1 MKFVTYLLV
10 IFCAYKL
17 IEIRK
22 DIILRSLY
30 VFALDYNT
38 IEIIITTSSDY

>member
-1 MKFVTYLLV
+1 MKFVTYSLV
-10 IFCAYKL
+10 IFCAYEL

-22 DIILRSLY
+22 YIPLRSLY

-38 IEIIITTSSDY
+38 IEIITTLSNY